1 MVKASTTKPVGSRK
15 IAAASHR
22 VAAGIA
28 NGYLVLCGG
37 RLLDSEL
44 QRLRDV
50 DIVISGNAIVDLV
63 ERGGGPVEAQRID
76 VSNRIMHPG
85 LVNAHTH
92 SHGVLGRAMED
103 QMTLELLIVA
113 GPWIYGGLSLDDIAL
128 CAELNS
134 VEMILKGCTTCYDLY
149 LELPLPS
156 LDGMQAL
163 ASGYARSGMKAIV
176 APMVMDTLIHQAIP
190 GLAECLPEGLARDLA
205 RPTPPGS
212 LLISRLKAIYSQ
224 WRHPSLSPAVAP
236 SIPLHCT
243 TQFFLDAIHLADE
256 FGLRV
261 HSHIAESKVQAVASL
276 HRFGKSIVSH
286 LSDIGALTPR
296 FTAAHG
302 VWLSTDDMELL
313 ANGGSHIAHN
323 PGANMRL
330 GSGVADVRKMLDLS
344 INVGIGTDGSNCSD
358 NQNMYEAMRLASLVS
373 KSQSPHTRDWISTRE
388 VLTAATSGSAALL
401 GMQDQIGRIEFG
413 YRADIVFLDAS
424 HPNWI
429 PVNNP
434 VNQLVH
440 VEDGNSVTDVMIDG
454 RFVVRDRQPLGID
467 LANLA
472 RRVQNARERLS
483 SLNKSTKR
491 LSAQLSKIVN
501 RYCPCLAHERLEV
514 NRYLAQPLPDVSSS

>member
-1 MVKASTTKPVGSRK
+1 
-15 IAAASHR
+15 
-22 VAAGIA
+22 
-28 NGYLVLCGG
+28 
-37 RLLDSEL
+37 
-44 QRLRDV
+44 
-50 DIVISGNAIVDLV
+50 
-63 ERGGGPVEAQRID
+63 
-76 VSNRIMHPG
+76 
-85 LVNAHTH
+85 
-92 SHGVLGRAMED
+92 
-103 QMTLELLIVA
+103 
-113 GPWIYGGLSLDDIAL
+113 
-128 CAELNS
+128 
-134 VEMILKGCTTCYDLY
+134 
-149 LELPLPS
+149 
-156 LDGMQAL
+156 
-163 ASGYARSGMKAIV
+163 
-176 APMVMDTLIHQAIP
+176 
-190 GLAECLPEGLARDLA
+190 
-205 RPTPPGS
+205 
-212 LLISRLKAIYSQ
+212 
-224 WRHPSLSPAVAP
+224 
-236 SIPLHCT
+236 
-243 TQFFLDAIHLADE
+243 
-256 FGLRV
+256 
-261 HSHIAESKVQAVASL
+261 
-276 HRFGKSIVSH
+276 
-286 LSDIGALTPR
+286 
-296 FTAAHG
+296 
-302 VWLSTDDMELL
+302 
-313 ANGGSHIAHN
+313 
-323 PGANMRL
+323 MRL